1 MQDYKTHN
9 ITSLFGMQN
18 DDKMT
23 SLFFILEM
31 KQSYRRN
38 CMIMC
43 TWFVFSILARGYLE
57 MDQKQ
62 KSANVYERFLC
73 HKEIKDKIF

>member
-1 MQDYKTHN
+1 MH
-9 ITSLFGMQN
+9 N

-23 SLFFILEM
+23 PLFFVLEM

-73 HKEIKDKIF
+73 HRKIKDKIFRRSLLIET

>member
-1 MQDYKTHN
+1 MQDSKTHN
-9 ITSLFGMQN
+9 NISLFGMHN

-23 SLFFILEM
+23 PLFFVLEM

-43 TWFVFSILARGYLE
+43 TWFVFSILPRGYLE

-73 HKEIKDKIF
+73 HIKIKDKIF